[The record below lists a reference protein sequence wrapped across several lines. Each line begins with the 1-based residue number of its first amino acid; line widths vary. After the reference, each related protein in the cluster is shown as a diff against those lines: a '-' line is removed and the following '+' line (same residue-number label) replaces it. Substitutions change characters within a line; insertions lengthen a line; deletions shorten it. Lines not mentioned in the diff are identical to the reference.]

1 MACLKKEREICSKER
16 CTQSLHA
23 NLPAAGTN
31 ERLEAGAALS
41 AGCFPAQGDHNGGH
55 DGALSTCQ
63 EKKQPT
69 KNTRVVVHERIEREG
84 IHSLPFCPMTKLTL
98 GENVTSR
105 RRWHMKSSKT
115 SFSITP
121 TSAWLCSA
129 RRRHVSARTKA
140 IDYLQA
146 RSTYYVRSDTQ
157 TLVRFQ
163 HTFYVP
169 GYTRLW
175 CPWRLAEWR
184 VERVPPGFRRTICQ
198 RPGPTRHRSLG
209 YTFCDASALVR
220 PLRWTGVFL
229 LVFSGTSAGIEL
241 RWGHWFSD

>member
-16 CTQSLHA
+16 CAQSLHA

-41 AGCFPAQGDHNGGH
+41 ASCFPAQGDHNGGH

-69 KNTRVVVHERIEREG
+69 KNTRVVVVHERVERGG

-129 RRRHVSARTKA
+129 RRRHVDARTKA

-157 TLVRFQ
+157 TLVRFST
-163 HTFYVP
+163 HISR
-169 GYTRLW
+169 TRLHTS
-175 CPWRLAEWR
+175 LAPLASCC
-184 VERVPPGFRRTICQ
+184 VESGESSTWLSSN
-198 RPGPTRHRSLG
+198 HLS
-209 YTFCDASALVR
+209 ASGSNSSSESWL
-220 PLRWTGVFL
+220 
-229 LVFSGTSAGIEL
+229 
-241 RWGHWFSD
+241 